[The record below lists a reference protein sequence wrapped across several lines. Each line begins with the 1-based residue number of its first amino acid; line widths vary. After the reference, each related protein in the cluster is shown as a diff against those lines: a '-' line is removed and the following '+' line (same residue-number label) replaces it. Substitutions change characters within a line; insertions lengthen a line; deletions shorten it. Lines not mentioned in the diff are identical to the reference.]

1 MRGRAVSN
9 SYAGPTILECE
20 RCATAAN
27 SVSEQASAM
36 ATMTYSEKL
45 ISTAPSAPAKRAAF
59 EPAAASFQ
67 RPGPD
72 VLNETIPVVFIG
84 RDRNGLWV
92 VRDAEAR
99 FGGLFWRERSALA
112 FARANA
118 APNPCA
124 IVFPQARFE
133 LDMQNHG
140 NPLLTPLAAA
150 IGLLTRQSQRLIA
163 AGRKHFAL

>member
-1 MRGRAVSN
+1 MHGRAVSN
-9 SYAGPTILECE
+9 SYAGRTILEGE
-20 RCATAAN
+20 RRATAAN
-27 SVSEQASAM
+27 AVSEQASAM

-45 ISTAPSAPAKRAAF
+45 ISTAPSAPATRAAF

-84 RDRNGLWV
+84 RNRNGLWV

-150 IGLLTRQSQRLIA
+150 IRLLTRQSQRLIA
-163 AGRKHFAL
+163 TTRKHLAL